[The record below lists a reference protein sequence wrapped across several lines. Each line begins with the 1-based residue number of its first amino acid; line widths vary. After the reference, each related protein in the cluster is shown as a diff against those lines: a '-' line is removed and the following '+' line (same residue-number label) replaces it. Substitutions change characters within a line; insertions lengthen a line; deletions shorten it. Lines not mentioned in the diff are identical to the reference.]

1 MPRVARP
8 KIGKK
13 SQNKVAAK
21 AGPAEEDDDI
31 PDDEGSSVSYWI
43 KLKLWI
49 ALHENK
55 WAAIFYAIFLLIFT
69 LVVLKSQVIYEQH
82 F

>member
-1 MPRVARP
+1 MPRIARRV
-8 KIGKK
+8 GRS

-21 AGPAEEDDDI
+21 AGQADEEDDDI